1 MSPYKI
7 AREDIDEALER
18 ARIGE
23 AAFRRE
29 QTLPNRLP
37 GWCVRLTY
45 AEVPGFAA
53 ELTIAVAQRKAIAAF
68 ENRMPGQSLHML
80 LPEMDARDATVE
92 VRKMLD
98 RAEVAPDE
106 ENPLLLM
113 VFFPGYTVVDKAEE
127 ATV

>member
-1 MSPYKI
+1 MAFTI
-7 AREDIDEALER
+7 AYDDISEALER

-23 AAFRRE
+23 AALSRAFS
-29 QTLPNRLP
+29 LPNRLP

-68 ENRMPGQSLHML
+68 ENRRPDQPLRSV
-80 LPEMDARDATVE
+80 LPDMDARDATVE

-106 ENPLLLM
+106 QNPLLLM
-113 VFFPGYTVVDKAEE
+113 VFFPGYTVVDKVEE

>member
-1 MSPYKI
+1 MSYKI

-23 AAFRRE
+23 AAFTRE
-29 QTLPNRLP
+29 CSLPNRLP

-68 ENRMPGQSLHML
+68 ENRQPDQPLRMLMPD
-80 LPEMDARDATVE
+80 MDALDATVE

-106 ENPLLLM
+106 QNPLLLM
-113 VFFPGYTVVDKAEE
+113 VFFPGYTVVDKVEE